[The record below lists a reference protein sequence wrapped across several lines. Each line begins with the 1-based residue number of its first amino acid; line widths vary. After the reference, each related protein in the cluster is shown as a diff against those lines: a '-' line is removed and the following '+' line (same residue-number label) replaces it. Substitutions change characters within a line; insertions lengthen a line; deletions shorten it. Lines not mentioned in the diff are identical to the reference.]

1 MELKNKVAIV
11 TGSSSGIG
19 EAIALEL
26 AQIGCKVV
34 VNCRNSEKE
43 AERIVTEIRDNGGEA
58 IFIKADVSKKEEVEK
73 LFSKTIEKFG
83 AVDILIN
90 NASKQG
96 GSDFLTTDNNE
107 WLEHF
112 NNDFLSA
119 VMCSQEFVK
128 LKTKTLRKIVNIS
141 SLYGFG
147 EFSCSS
153 FMPYSAA
160 KAALNNFTQNLAK
173 LVAPDVLVNT
183 VAPGYTLTPHWN
195 SLSEDVIKSCVKSTL
210 IKRMIK
216 PEEIADAVK
225 FLIENDAITGQTV
238 MIDGGLSLQEY

>member
-19 EAIALEL
+19 KAIALEL
-26 AQIGCKVV
+26 AKCGCKVV
-34 VNCRNSEKE
+34 VNCRKSEKKA
-43 AERIVTEIRDNGGEA
+43 AEIVTEIVNNGGEA

-83 AVDILIN
+83 EVDILIN

-96 GSDFLTTDNNE
+96 GSEFLPTDNNE

-119 VMCSQEFVK
+119 VMCSQEFMK
-128 LKTKTLRKIVNIS
+128 LKTKNIRKIVNIS

-173 LVAPDVLVNT
+173 LVAPEILVNT
-183 VAPGYTLTPHWN
+183 VAPGYVLTPHWN
-195 SLSEDVIKSCVKSTL
+195 KVSEESIKSCENSTL

-216 PEEIADAVK
+216 PEEIADTTK
-225 FLIENDAITGQTV
+225 FLIENDAITGQIIV
-238 MIDGGLSLQEY
+238 VDGGLSLQEY